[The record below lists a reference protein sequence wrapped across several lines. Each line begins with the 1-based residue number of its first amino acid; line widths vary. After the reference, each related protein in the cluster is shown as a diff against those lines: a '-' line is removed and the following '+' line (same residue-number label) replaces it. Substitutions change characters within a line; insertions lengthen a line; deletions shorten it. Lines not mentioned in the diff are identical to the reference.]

1 MVVYIKGARVWD
13 FYDGVHEGHMYE
25 AAMMV
30 YMTDTCEAVIMVY
43 RKGVCVS
50 PPWVHFIN
58 FTQQHR

>member
-1 MVVYIKGARVWD
+1 MCET
-13 FYDGVHEGHMYE
+13 YDGIHEGHMYE

-50 PPWVHFIN
+50 PP
-58 FTQQHR
+58 